1 MSKYTTTIEEYIQS
15 RHFAQVL
22 ADAETQ
28 NTLPEDPRTLWIQA
42 VAEVNSDP
50 EIGYTI
56 VGDEI
61 FPDLSE
67 VPFYTDDTNVRAE
80 FLKAWTDTFY
90 FDEIGQETM
99 ARFRITLRAYFR
111 DNMPKWA
118 DLYGSRLSGLQALA
132 SDYQRQTH
140 DSNEK
145 MGSERRD
152 TQHGLKVDFTPGATT
167 TNKIIPLGGSAETEL
182 NQSLTGGKDVTENS
196 GTDTDTLSFTNR
208 IDSRWITENITGT
221 TGLEKADLVTKY
233 RELILDLDSMIFA
246 DMRAK
251 HLFMEVW

>member
-22 ADAETQ
+22 ADAESQDT
-28 NTLPEDPRTLWIQA
+28 PPDDPRALWIQA
-42 VAEVNSDP
+42 VSEVNSDP
-50 EIGYTI
+50 DIGYQI
-56 VGDEI
+56 VADEI
-61 FPDLSE
+61 FPDSS
-67 VPFYTDDTNVRAE
+67 VPFYTDDTNVKDE

-99 ARFRITLRAYFR
+99 GRFRITLRAYFR
-111 DNMPKWA
+111 DNMPRFA
-118 DLYGSRLSGLQALA
+118 DLYASRLSGLAALA

-145 MGSERRD
+145 LGSEKRD
-152 TQHGLKVDFTPGATT
+152 MQHGLKVDFTPGATT

-182 NQSLTGGKDVTENS
+182 NQSLIGGKDTTENS

-221 TGLEKADLVTKY
+221 TGLEKAELTAKY

>member
-1 MSKYTTTIEEYIQS
+1 MSKYTTTIEEYIQG

-22 ADAETQ
+22 ADAESQ
-28 NTLPEDPRTLWIQA
+28 DTLPDDPRTLWIQA
-42 VAEVNSDP
+42 GSEVNSDP
-50 EIGYTI
+50 DIGYQI
-56 VGDEI
+56 VADEI
-61 FPDLSE
+61 FPDSS
-67 VPFYTDDTNVRAE
+67 VPFYTDDTTVKDE

-99 ARFRITLRAYFR
+99 GRFRITLRAYFR

-118 DLYGSRLSGLQALA
+118 DLYASRLSGLSALA

-145 MGSERRD
+145 LGSEQRS

-196 GTDTDTLSFTNR
+196 GTDTDTLSFTGR

-221 TGLEKADLVTKY
+221 TGLEKAELIAKY

>member
-22 ADAETQ
+22 ADAESQ
-28 NTLPEDPRTLWIQA
+28 GELPDDPRTLWIQA
-42 VAEVNSDP
+42 VTEVNSDP
-50 EIGYTI
+50 DIGYQI
-56 VGDEI
+56 VADEI
-61 FPDLSE
+61 FPDSS
-67 VPFYTDDTNVRAE
+67 VPFYTDDAEVMSE
-80 FLKAWTDTFY
+80 FLKSWTDTFY

-99 ARFRITLRAYFR
+99 QRFRITLRAYFR
-111 DNMPKWA
+111 DNMPRWA
-118 DLYGSRLSGLQALA
+118 DLYASRLSGLAALA

-145 MGSERRD
+145 MGSEKRD
-152 TQHGLKVDFTPGATT
+152 MKHGLKVDFSPGATT

-182 NQSLTGGKDVTENS
+182 NQSLNGGKDTTENS

-208 IDSRWITENITGT
+208 VDSRWITENITGA
-221 TGLEKADLVTKY
+221 TGLEKADLTAKY
-233 RELILDLDSMIFA
+233 RELIIDLDSMIFA

>member
-15 RHFAQVL
+15 RHFAAVL
-22 ADAETQ
+22 ADAESQ
-28 NTLPEDPRTLWIQA
+28 GTLPDDPRTLWIQA
-42 VAEVNSDP
+42 VSEVNSNPD
-50 EIGYTI
+50 IGYQI
-56 VGDEI
+56 VADEI
-61 FPDLSE
+61 FPDSS
-67 VPFYTDDTNVRAE
+67 VPFYTDDADVMSE
-80 FLKAWTDTFY
+80 FLAAWTDTFY

-99 ARFRITLRAYFR
+99 GRFRITLRAYFR

-118 DLYGSRLSGLQALA
+118 DLYASRLSGLSALA

-145 MGSERRD
+145 MGSEKRD
-152 TQHGLKVDFTPGATT
+152 MQHGLKVDFTPGATT
-167 TNKIIPLGGSAETEL
+167 TNKIIPLGGSVETEL

-221 TGLEKADLVTKY
+221 TGLEKAELTAKY

>member
-1 MSKYTTTIEEYIQS
+1 MSKYTTTIEEYIQG

-22 ADAETQ
+22 ADAESQ
-28 NTLPEDPRTLWIQA
+28 DTLPDDPRVLWLQA
-42 VAEVNSDP
+42 VSEVNSDP
-50 EIGYTI
+50 DIGYQI
-56 VGDEI
+56 VADEI
-61 FPDLSE
+61 FPDSS
-67 VPFYTDDTNVRAE
+67 VPFYTDDTTVKDE

-99 ARFRITLRAYFR
+99 GRFRITLRAYFR
-111 DNMPKWA
+111 DNMPRFA
-118 DLYGSRLSGLQALA
+118 DLYASRLSGLAALA

-145 MGSERRD
+145 LGSEQRNM
-152 TQHGLKVDFTPGATT
+152 QHGLKVDFTPGATT

>member
-15 RHFAQVL
+15 RHFAAIL
-22 ADAETQ
+22 EEAAEQ
-28 NTLPEDPRTLWIQA
+28 GTLPEDPRTLWIQA
-42 VAEVNSDP
+42 VTEVNEDP
-50 EIGYTI
+50 EIGYQI
-56 VGDEI
+56 VADEI
-61 FPDLSE
+61 FPDSS
-67 VPFYTDDTNVRAE
+67 VPFYTDDTTVKDE

-111 DNMPKWA
+111 DNMPRFA
-118 DLYGSRLSGLQALA
+118 DLYTSRLSGLQALA

-145 MGSERRD
+145 MGSEQRNM
-152 TQHGLKVDFTPGATT
+152 QHGLKVDFTPGATQ

-208 IDSRWITENITGT
+208 IDSRWITENITGA
-221 TGLEKADLVTKY
+221 TGLEKADLIAKY

-246 DMRAK
+246 DMRVK
-251 HLFMEVW
+251 HLFMEAW

>member
-15 RHFAQVL
+15 RHFAAIL
-22 ADAETQ
+22 EEAAEQ
-28 NTLPEDPRTLWIQA
+28 GTLPEDARTLWLQA
-42 VAEVNSDP
+42 VQEVNEDP
-50 EIGYTI
+50 EIGYQI
-56 VGDEI
+56 VADEI
-61 FPDLSE
+61 FPDSSS
-67 VPFYTDDTNVRAE
+67 VPFYTSDATVRKE
-80 FLKAWTDTFY
+80 FIKAWTDTFY

-111 DNMPKWA
+111 DNMAKWG
-118 DLYGSRLSGLQALA
+118 DLYVSRLSDLQALA

-145 MGSERRD
+145 MGSETRE
-152 TQHGLKVDFTPGATT
+152 TEHGLKVDFTPGATT

-182 NQSLTGGKDVTENS
+182 NQSLTGGKDTTENS

-208 IDSRWITENITGT
+208 IDSRWITENITGA
-221 TGLEKADLVTKY
+221 TGLEKADLIAKY
-233 RELILDLDSMIFA
+233 RELILDLDSMIFE
-246 DMRAK
+246 DMRKK

>member
-22 ADAETQ
+22 ADAESQ
-28 NTLPEDPRTLWIQA
+28 GTLPDDPRILWIQA
-42 VAEVNSDP
+42 VSEVNSDP
-50 EIGYTI
+50 EIGYEI
-56 VGDEI
+56 VSDEI
-61 FPDLSE
+61 FPDLSA
-67 VPFYTDDTNVRAE
+67 VPFYTTDSDVQDD
-80 FLKAWTDTFY
+80 FLRSWTDTFY

-99 ARFRITLRAYFR
+99 QRFRITLRAYFR

-118 DLYGSRLSGLQALA
+118 DLYASRLSGLAALA

-145 MGSERRD
+145 MGSETRE
-152 TQHGLKVDFTPGATT
+152 TEHGLQVDFTPGATT
-167 TNKIIPLGGSAETEL
+167 TNKIIPLGGSVETEL
-182 NQSLTGGKDVTENS
+182 NQSLTGGKDTTENS
-196 GTDTDTLSFTNR
+196 GTDTDTLSFKDR
-208 IDSRWITENITGT
+208 IDSRWITENITGA
-221 TGLEKADLVTKY
+221 TGLEKADLTAKY
-233 RELILDLDSMIFA
+233 RELILDIDSMIFA

>member
-15 RHFAQVL
+15 RHFAAVL
-22 ADAETQ
+22 EEAAEQ
-28 NTLPEDPRTLWIQA
+28 GTLPDDPRTLWIQA
-42 VAEVNSDP
+42 VQEVNEDP
-50 EIGYTI
+50 EIGYQI
-56 VGDEI
+56 VADEI
-61 FPDLSE
+61 FPDSSS
-67 VPFYTDDTNVRAE
+67 VPFYTSDASVREE

-111 DNMPKWA
+111 DNMPRFA
-118 DLYGSRLSGLQALA
+118 DLYTSRLSDLQALR

-145 MGSERRD
+145 LGSEKRD
-152 TQHGLKVDFTPGATT
+152 MQHGLKVDFTPGATQ
-167 TNKIIPLGGSAETEL
+167 TNKIIPLGGSTETEL

-196 GTDTDTLSFTNR
+196 GTDTDTLSFTGR

-221 TGLEKADLVTKY
+221 TGLEKADLIAKY
-233 RELILDLDSMIFA
+233 RELILDLDSMIIA

-251 HLFMEVW
+251 HLFMEAW

>member
-15 RHFAQVL
+15 RHFAAIL
-22 ADAETQ
+22 EEAAEQ
-28 NTLPEDPRTLWIQA
+28 GTLPEDPRTLWIQA
-42 VAEVNSDP
+42 VTEVNEDP
-50 EIGYTI
+50 EIGYQI
-56 VGDEI
+56 VADEI
-61 FPDLSE
+61 FPDSS
-67 VPFYTDDTNVRAE
+67 VPFYTNDTTVKDE

-111 DNMPKWA
+111 DNMPRFA
-118 DLYGSRLSGLQALA
+118 DLYTSRLSDLQALA

-145 MGSERRD
+145 LGSEKRD
-152 TQHGLKVDFTPGATT
+152 MQHGLKVDFTPGATQ

-182 NQSLTGGKDVTENS
+182 NQSLTGGKDSTENS
-196 GTDTDTLSFTNR
+196 GTDTDTLSFVNR
-208 IDSRWITENITGT
+208 IDSRWITENITGA
-221 TGLEKADLVTKY
+221 TGLEKADLIAKY

-246 DMRAK
+246 DMRAQ
-251 HLFMEVW
+251 HLFMEAW

>member
-22 ADAETQ
+22 ADAESQ
-28 NTLPEDPRTLWIQA
+28 DALPPDPRILWIQA
-42 VAEVNSDP
+42 VTEVNSDP
-50 EIGYTI
+50 DIGYQI
-56 VGDEI
+56 VADEI
-61 FPDLSE
+61 FPDSS
-67 VPFYTDDTNVRAE
+67 VPFYTDDPEVMAE
-80 FLKAWTDTFY
+80 FLKSWTDTFY

-99 ARFRITLRAYFR
+99 QRFRITLRAYFR

-118 DLYGSRLSGLQALA
+118 DLYASRLSGIAALD
-132 SDYQRQTH
+132 SDYKRQTH

-145 MGSERRD
+145 MGSEKRD
-152 TQHGLKVDFTPGATT
+152 MKHGLKVDFTPGATT

-182 NQSLTGGKDVTENS
+182 NQSLNGGKDTTENS

-208 IDSRWITENITGT
+208 IDSRWITENITGA
-221 TGLEKADLVTKY
+221 TGLEKADLTAKY
-233 RELILDLDSMIFA
+233 RELIIDLDSMIFA

>member
-15 RHFAQVL
+15 RHFAALL
-22 ADAETQ
+22 AEAEEQ
-28 NTLPEDPRTLWIQA
+28 GTLPDDPRTLWMQA
-42 VAEVNSDP
+42 VQEVNADP
-50 EIGYTI
+50 DIGYTI
-56 VGDEI
+56 VSDEI
-61 FPDLSE
+61 LPDPTE
-67 VPFYTDDTNVRAE
+67 VPFYTNDADVMLE
-80 FLKAWTDTFY
+80 FLKSWTDTFY

-99 ARFRITLRAYFR
+99 GHFRIVLRAYFR

-118 DLYGSRLSGLQALA
+118 ALYESRVSALTDLA

-145 MGSERRD
+145 LGSEKRD
-152 TQHGLKVDFTPGATT
+152 MKHGLKVEFSPGATQ
-167 TNKIIPLGGSAETEL
+167 TNKIIPLGGSSETEL
-182 NQSLTGGKDVTENS
+182 NQSATGGKDTTDNS

-208 IDSRWITENITGT
+208 IDSRWITENITGA
-221 TGLEKADLVTKY
+221 TGLEKADLIAKY
-233 RELILDLDSMIFA
+233 RELVLDIDSMIFE

>member
-1 MSKYTTTIEEYIQS
+1 MSKYTTTIEEYIQG

-22 ADAETQ
+22 ADAESQ
-28 NTLPEDPRTLWIQA
+28 DTLPDDPRVLWIQA
-42 VAEVNSDP
+42 VSEVNSDP
-50 EIGYTI
+50 DIGYQI
-56 VGDEI
+56 VADEI
-61 FPDLSE
+61 FPDSS
-67 VPFYTDDTNVRAE
+67 VPFYTDDTTVKDE

-99 ARFRITLRAYFR
+99 GRFRITLRAYFR
-111 DNMPKWA
+111 DNMPRFA
-118 DLYGSRLSGLQALA
+118 DLYASRLSGLAALA

-145 MGSERRD
+145 LGSEQRNM
-152 TQHGLKVDFTPGATT
+152 QHGLKVNFTPGATT

-208 IDSRWITENITGT
+208 IDSRWITESITGT

>member
-1 MSKYTTTIEEYIQS
+1 MSKYTTTIEEYIQG

-22 ADAETQ
+22 ADAESQ
-28 NTLPEDPRTLWIQA
+28 DTLPDDPRTLWIQA
-42 VAEVNSDP
+42 VSEVNSDP
-50 EIGYTI
+50 DIGYQI
-56 VGDEI
+56 VADEI
-61 FPDLSE
+61 FPDSS
-67 VPFYTDDTNVRAE
+67 VPFYTDDTTVKDE

-99 ARFRITLRAYFR
+99 GRFRITLRAYFR
-111 DNMPKWA
+111 DNMPRFA
-118 DLYGSRLSGLQALA
+118 DLYASRLSGLAALA

-145 MGSERRD
+145 LGSEQRSM
-152 TQHGLKVDFTPGATT
+152 QHGLKVDFTPGATT

-221 TGLEKADLVTKY
+221 TGLEKAELTAKY

>member
-1 MSKYTTTIEEYIQS
+1 M
-15 RHFAQVL
+15 
-22 ADAETQ
+22 
-28 NTLPEDPRTLWIQA
+28 PR
-42 VAEVNSDP
+42 
-50 EIGYTI
+50 
-56 VGDEI
+56 
-61 FPDLSE
+61 F
-67 VPFYTDDTNVRAE
+67 
-80 FLKAWTDTFY
+80 
-90 FDEIGQETM
+90 
-99 ARFRITLRAYFR
+99 
-111 DNMPKWA
+111 A
-118 DLYGSRLSGLQALA
+118 DLYASRLSGLAALA

-145 MGSERRD
+145 LGSEQRS

-221 TGLEKADLVTKY
+221 TGLEKAELTAKY